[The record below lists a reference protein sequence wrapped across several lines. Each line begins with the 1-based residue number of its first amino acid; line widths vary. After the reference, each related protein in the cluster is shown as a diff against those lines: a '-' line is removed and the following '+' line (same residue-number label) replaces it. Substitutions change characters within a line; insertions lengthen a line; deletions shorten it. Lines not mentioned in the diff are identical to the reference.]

1 MSWNRK
7 HLTCIFPRFSISLC
21 LYLLNV
27 VTMRDMKFNS
37 YAIVYSHEDGSD
49 STEVSLKFH
58 SFIVKTNGGPEKG
71 RFL

>member
-1 MSWNRK
+1 
-7 HLTCIFPRFSISLC
+7 
-21 LYLLNV
+21 
-27 VTMRDMKFNS
+27 MRDMKFNS